1 MSGWHIYVKKVVCLL
16 FCLFAG
22 LRLECLQ
29 TAAGAQLGVG
39 GRFSS
44 YISYFSLAKETSVIE
59 TQHI

>member
-1 MSGWHIYVKKVVCLL
+1 MSGRHIYVKKVVCLL

-39 GRFSS
+39 GGASPTFHT
-44 YISYFSLAKETSVIE
+44 LA
-59 TQHI
+59 